1 MKEARKNRRPI
12 VVQDVRQLGL
22 LLLLAGIVAFFFD
35 SDVADADSLKVVA
48 AGFGVWCGAVLIF

>member
-1 MKEARKNRRPI
+1 MKEARKNRRSI

-35 SDVADADSLKVVA
+35 SDVADADSLKVAA
-48 AGFGVWCGAVLIF
+48 AGFGVWCGAVLLS